1 MEEGLLLLW
10 TEDVDDVEDG
20 RDFNVALGELFDLF
34 KQGFWSLLRVE
45 VGEVPSPLLRL
56 AKVEEGEVLL
66 PLLRLAKVEVGEVLL
81 PLLRLAKVEEGEVLL
96 PLLRLAKV
104 EGNISSL
111 SSSSNEEG
119 RQDSNSSGSKASL
132 PFW

>member
-10 TEDVDDVEDG
+10 TEDVDDVEEG
-20 RDFNVALGELFDLF
+20 LDFNVAFGELFDLF
-34 KQGFWSLLRVE
+34 KQEFWSLLRVE
-45 VGEVPSPLLRL
+45 V
-56 AKVEEGEVLL
+56 
-66 PLLRLAKVEVGEVLL
+66 
-81 PLLRLAKVEEGEVLL
+81 GEVLL

-111 SSSSNEEG
+111 SSFSNDEG

>member
-45 VGEVPSPLLRL
+45 VGEVPLPLLML
-56 AKVEEGEVLL
+56 AKV
-66 PLLRLAKVEVGEVLL
+66 KV
-81 PLLRLAKVEEGEVLL
+81 GEVLL

-119 RQDSNSSGSKASL
+119 RRNSNSSGSKASL
-132 PFW
+132 LFW

>member
-34 KQGFWSLLRVE
+34 KQEFWSLLRVE
-45 VGEVPSPLLRL
+45 VGEVLLPLLML

-66 PLLRLAKVEVGEVLL
+66 PLLRLAKVEV
-81 PLLRLAKVEEGEVLL
+81 GEVLL